1 MLNGMFAKI
10 MLGVNF
16 VGAILIFINCIFGH
30 PTWYDALYGFIL
42 CSVGLIWV
50 EVVYI
55 HNKIKNNC
63 NNN

>member
-16 VGAILIFINCIFGH
+16 VGAILIFICIFDQ

-42 CSVGLIWV
+42 CSAGLIWA
-50 EVVYI
+50 EIISI
-55 HNKIKNNC
+55 HNQLKNNC
-63 NNN
+63 NNQ

>member
-10 MLGVNF
+10 MLGGNF
-16 VGAILIFINCIFGH
+16 MGGLFIFINHIFGQ
-30 PTWYDALYGFIL
+30 PTRYDGLYGFIL
-42 CSVGLIWV
+42 CSVGLIWA

-55 HNKIKNNC
+55 HNKISNNC

>member
-16 VGAILIFINCIFGH
+16 IGAILIFINCILVH
-30 PTWYDALYGFIL
+30 PSWYDALYGFIL
-42 CSVGLIWV
+42 CSAGLIWA
-50 EVVYI
+50 EIISI
-55 HNKIKNNC
+55 HNQLKNNC

>member
-16 VGAILIFINCIFGH
+16 VGAILIFINCILDH
-30 PTWYDALYGFIL
+30 PAWYDA
-42 CSVGLIWV
+42 GLIWA